1 MQQNL
6 LKPHEVKPEFWEQF
20 FPILEKTRKNFAQ
33 FALSHEQY
41 PEFMG
46 HIDELAKKAGLK
58 YVPHVVIQHIGIGS
72 GVVVT
77 PNAFTYPHAKGIVIN
92 PQMMELTNANIHSRL
107 PDKLESFLAHELG
120 HMKDGFLHYWSLH
133 AAGLCVAPV
142 VAMAGLY
149 LYDKAHKK
157 TLDEG
162 NSQNKE
168 AYANRVETHLH
179 NIADEEIKKIQN
191 EKKTEG
197 WQIDPEWKKG
207 VINAGRYSMAAALG
221 LALGVTGT
229 RYGGTLAEY
238 RADRMVAKI
247 SKVEPFK
254 EVLSTIR
261 TDVEKIW
268 AYNAMIVKENGGE
281 FECFKRNMQYRI
293 KQRGFFSAVTDYIR
307 EKYAYFTTFVHPDD
321 KTRFA
326 ALDNFAK
333 KIEAERATTA
343 QAAIGL

>member
-20 FPILEKTRKNFAQ
+20 FPKF
-33 FALSHEQY
+33 
-41 PEFMG
+41 
-46 HIDELAKKAGLK
+46 DELQKDFAKYAIPHDCEMMKHIAELSEKAGLK
-58 YVPHVVIQHIGIGS
+58 YVPNVVIQHIGIGS
-72 GVVVT
+72 GVVLT
-77 PNAFTYPHAKGIVIN
+77 PNAGAFTEAKAIVIN
-92 PQMMELTNANIHSRL
+92 PQMMELTGANIHSRL
-107 PDKLESFLAHELG
+107 PENLESFLAHEFG

-133 AAGLCVAPV
+133 AAGLYIAPA

-229 RYGGTLAEY
+229 RYGRTLAEY
-238 RADRMVAKI
+238 RADKMVARI
-247 SKVEPFK
+247 AKVEPFK
-254 EVLSTIR
+254 ETLSIIR
-261 TDVEKIW
+261 ADVEKIW
-268 AYNAMIVKENGGE
+268 AQNAIIIKENGGE
-281 FECFKRNMQYRI
+281 FEFFKKNMQYRI
-293 KQRGFFSAVTDYIR
+293 KQRGFIPAVTDYIK
-307 EKYAYFTTFVHPDD
+307 EKYAYFTTVVHPDD

-326 ALDNFAK
+326 ALDRYAK
-333 KIEAERATTA
+333 QIEAQRASTA
-343 QAAIGL
+343 QATIGL